1 MANMTEGLS
10 VLSGITAYMFILGFA
25 GMAAGTLYFLL
36 VRSDLSVKVRSVAI
50 YAAVI
55 TFVASI
61 MYYIMATNIWNGQGI
76 ESTVVIRYVD
86 WIITTPLLLLE
97 FAIIA
102 ALAGKIKKGLVG
114 RLIVADII
122 MIVAGFLGETVG
134 RPGDPAVYVWMII
147 SVLAWI
153 WIIIEVLGVKTT
165 GNDFAATA
173 VKTMKYFVV
182 IGWSIYPL
190 GTAIQQFMS
199 LGEEP
204 GSLSLATAA
213 AIAAIVYIVAD
224 LVNKVVFGVVAVR
237 AAKNVK
243 A

>member
-10 VLSGITAYMFILGFA
+10 LLTVITQYMFILGFA

-55 TFVASI
+55 TFVATI
-61 MYYIMATNIWNGQGI
+61 MYYLMAVNVNNGGDI
-76 ESTVVIRYVD
+76 SGTVVIRYVD

-114 RLIVADII
+114 RLIIADII

-153 WIIIEVLGVKTT
+153 WIIIEVLGVKAT

-199 LGEEP
+199 LGSEP
-204 GSLSLATAA
+204 GSLDLATAA

-224 LVNKVVFGVVAVR
+224 LTNKVVFGIVAVR

>member
-10 VLSGITAYMFILGFA
+10 LLSGITAYMFILGFA

-36 VRSDLSVKVRSVAI
+36 VRSDLSAKVRSVAI

-86 WIITTPLLLLE
+86 WVITTPLLLLE

-102 ALAGKIKKGLVG
+102 ALAGSVKKGLVA
-114 RLIVADII
+114 RLLVADLI
-122 MIVAGFLGETVG
+122 MIIAGFLGETMG
-134 RPGDPAVYVWMII
+134 RPGDIAVYVWMII

-153 WIIIEVLGVKTT
+153 WIIIEVLGVKSTDK
-165 GNDFAATA
+165 GFAGHA
-173 VKTMKYFVV
+173 VTTMKYFVV

-199 LGEEP
+199 LGAEP
-204 GSLSLATAA
+204 ESLSVATAA

-237 AAKNVK
+237 AAPQVK
-243 A
+243 D